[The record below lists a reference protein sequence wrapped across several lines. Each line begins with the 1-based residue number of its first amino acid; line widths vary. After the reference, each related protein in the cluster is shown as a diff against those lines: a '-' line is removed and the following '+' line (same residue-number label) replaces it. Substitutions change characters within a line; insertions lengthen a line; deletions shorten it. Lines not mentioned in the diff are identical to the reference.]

1 MDNVSVKDGY
11 ITLSQ
16 LLKKLDY
23 ISSGGEAK
31 FFLSEPR
38 VVVNGTV
45 EQRRGRK
52 LIPTDRV
59 TIDGKTYLLVEP

>member
-1 MDNVSVKDGY
+1 MKNVAVEDGY

-23 ISSGGEAK
+23 IGSGGEAK
-31 FFLSEPR
+31 LFLSEPR
-38 VVVNGTV
+38 VMVNGSV

-52 LIPTDRV
+52 LVPTDKV